1 LLVVL
6 IQFEIALCIW
16 LLSGLY
22 ARGAWRVSLSCFAL
36 FACVSLYKGLMGEAD
51 CGCFGPIKVNPW
63 LTAVMDLAVVLG
75 LLVTWPARVG
85 PVMPHRWPQ
94 VLATASSVILLSA
107 AGAYGATVSVP
118 DYLAASGM
126 SLGYGYF
133 VLLEPETWKGQQL
146 PILEHIDIGKQLSK
160 GRWIVVM
167 HQHTCP
173 DCP

>member
-1 LLVVL
+1 
-6 IQFEIALCIW
+6 
-16 LLSGLY
+16 
-22 ARGAWRVSLSCFAL
+22 
-36 FACVSLYKGLMGEAD
+36 MGEAD